1 LFSHVFILKKEVV
14 MRKSLLLIAVL
25 GAFSSAQAAMAE
37 EAKPDYTITSNASF
51 VSDYIFRGQSQTWG
65 KPAVQV
71 STELAHKSGLYAGFF
86 GSNVSGAWLPGT
98 NLETDL
104 YAGFRNTIG
113 ATEVGYDVGGIFYVY
128 PGGNWDQSDFNS
140 DLTPA
145 SAAWTKANRLNTF
158 EVYGSLS
165 YKWLSFKS
173 GITTTEYWGW
183 NENNSGVN
191 VFNTAA
197 PSAGV
202 KGSTK
207 GSYFYELNASNEI
220 FPTWTVSGQ
229 LGRQVINNSTG
240 LDLTYYK
247 AGVSKALPQ
256 GWSVAAFYS
265 GTNEPSAY
273 KDFTS
278 LANIT
283 STSDIAKDKVF
294 FSVSKSF

>member
-1 LFSHVFILKKEVV
+1 

-25 GAFSSAQAAMAE
+25 GAFSSAQAVMAE

-86 GSNVSGAWLPGT
+86 GSNVSGAWLPGA

-113 ATEVGYDVGGIFYVY
+113 ATEVGYDVGGIYYIY
-128 PGGNWDQSDFNS
+128 PGANWDQSDFNHNIAKNE
-140 DLTPA
+140 DGY
-145 SAAWTKANRLNTF
+145 TKANRLNTF

-165 YKWLSFKS
+165 YKWLSFKT

-183 NENNSGVN
+183 NENNSAPGPG
-191 VFNTAA
+191 FNGN

-207 GSYFYELNASNEI
+207 GSYFTEVNAAYEVV
-220 FPTWTVSGQ
+220 PTWTVSGQ
-229 LGRQVINNSTG
+229 LGHQVINNSTG

-247 AGVSKALPQ
+247 VGVSKALPAD
-256 GWSVAAFYS
+256 WSVAAFYS

-273 KDFTS
+273 KDFLSLSNTTS
-278 LANIT
+278 K
-283 STSDIAKDKVF
+283 SDIAKDKVF

>member
-1 LFSHVFILKKEVV
+1 

-25 GAFSSAQAAMAE
+25 GAFSSAQAVMAE
-37 EAKPDYTITSNASF
+37 EATPDYTFTSNASF

-86 GSNVSGAWLPGT
+86 GSNVSGAWLPGA

-113 ATEVGYDVGGIFYVY
+113 KTEVGYDVGGIYYIY
-128 PGGNWDQSDFNS
+128 PGANWDQSDFNHGLPKT
-140 DLTPA
+140 DA
-145 SAAWTKANRLNTF
+145 NYTKANRLNTF

-165 YKWLSFKS
+165 YKWLSLKT

-183 NENNSGVN
+183 NDNNS
-191 VFNTAA
+191 A
-197 PSAGV
+197 PGPGFAGDASAGV
-202 KGSTK
+202 TGSTK
-207 GSYFYELNASNEI
+207 GSYFYELNAASEVL
-220 FPTWTVSGQ
+220 PTWTVSGQ
-229 LGRQVINNSTG
+229 LGHQVINNSTG

-265 GTNEPSAY
+265 GTNEPDAY
-273 KDFTS
+273 KGFLS
-278 LANIT
+278 LANTT
-283 STSDIAKDKVF
+283 SKSDIAKDKVF

>member
-1 LFSHVFILKKEVV
+1 

-25 GAFSSAQAAMAE
+25 GAFSSAQAVMAE
-37 EAKPDYTITSNASF
+37 ESTPDYKISSSASF

-86 GSNVSGAWLPGT
+86 GSNVSGAWLPGA

-104 YAGFRNTIG
+104 QSGFRKTIG
-113 ATEVGYDVGGIFYVY
+113 RTEVGYDVGGIYYIY
-128 PGGNWDQSDFNS
+128 PGANWEQSAFNTS
-140 DLTPA
+140 TMTPA
-145 SAAWTKANRLNTF
+145 DAAWTKANRLNTF

-165 YKWLSFKS
+165 YKWLSFKT

-183 NENNSGVN
+183 NTNNSYVN
-191 VFNTAA
+191 GGFAGDLG
-197 PSAGV
+197 AGV

-207 GSYFYELNASNEI
+207 GSYFYEVNAANEI

-247 AGVSKALPQ
+247 VGVSKALPAD
-256 GWSVAAFYS
+256 WSVAAFYS

-273 KDFTS
+273 KDFIS
-278 LANIT
+278 LANL
-283 STSDIAKDKVF
+283 SKDSDIAKDKVF
-294 FSVSKSF
+294 FTISKSF

>member
-1 LFSHVFILKKEVV
+1 

-25 GAFSSAQAAMAE
+25 GAFSSAQAVMAE
-37 EAKPDYTITSNASF
+37 EAAPDYKISSNASF

-86 GSNVSGAWLPGT
+86 GSNVSSAWLPGA

-113 ATEVGYDVGGIFYVY
+113 KTDVGYDVGGIYYIY
-128 PGGNWDQSDFNS
+128 PGANWEDSSFTG
-140 DLTPA
+140 TP
-145 SAAWTKANRLNTF
+145 KNRLNTF
-158 EVYGSLS
+158 EVYGALS

-183 NENNSGVN
+183 DKTNSGVN
-191 VFNTAA
+191 GGFNGDAG
-197 PSAGV
+197 AGV

-207 GSYFYELNASNEI
+207 GSYFTEVNAAYEVM
-220 FPTWTVSGQ
+220 PTWTVSGQ
-229 LGRQVINNSTG
+229 LGHQVINNSTG

-247 AGVSKALPQ
+247 VGVSKALPAD
-256 GWSVAAFYS
+256 WAVAAFYS
-265 GTNEPSAY
+265 GTNEPDAY
-273 KDFTS
+273 KDFLS
-278 LANIT
+278 LSNAGNK
-283 STSDIAKDKVF
+283 SDIAKDKVF

>member
-1 LFSHVFILKKEVV
+1 MFFIFKKEVV

-25 GAFSSAQAAMAE
+25 GAFSSAQAVMAE
-37 EAKPDYTITSNASF
+37 EAKPDYTLSSNASF

-65 KPAVQV
+65 KPAAQI

-86 GSNVSGAWLPGT
+86 ASNVSDKWLPGA

-113 ATEVGYDVGGIFYVY
+113 ATEVGYDVGGIYYYY
-128 PGGNWDQSDFNS
+128 PGANWEDSSFANTPKNS
-140 DLTPA
+140 
-145 SAAWTKANRLNTF
+145 LNTF
-158 EVYGSLS
+158 EVYGALS

-183 NENNSGVN
+183 DKTNSGVGGG
-191 VFNTAA
+191 FNGDGG
-197 PSAGV
+197 AGV

-207 GSYFYELNASNEI
+207 GSYFTEVNAAYEVV
-220 FPTWTVSGQ
+220 PTWTVSGQ
-229 LGRQVINNSTG
+229 LGHQVINNSTG

-247 AGVSKALPQ
+247 VGVSKALPAD
-256 GWSVAAFYS
+256 WSVAAFYS
-265 GTNEPSAY
+265 GTNEPDAY
-273 KDFTS
+273 KDFLS
-278 LANIT
+278 LSNAGNK
-283 STSDIAKDKVF
+283 SDIAKDKVF

>member
-1 LFSHVFILKKEVV
+1 

-25 GAFSSAQAAMAE
+25 GAFSSAQAVMAE

-65 KPAVQV
+65 KPAAQI

-86 GSNVSGAWLPGT
+86 ASNVSDKWLPGA

-113 ATEVGYDVGGIFYVY
+113 ATEVGYDVGGIYYMY
-128 PGGNWDQSDFNS
+128 PGANWSESIFTGSNKSNS
-140 DLTPA
+140 I
-145 SAAWTKANRLNTF
+145 NTF
-158 EVYGSLS
+158 EVYGALS

-183 NENNSGVN
+183 SKNNSAPASEPSNGGVAD
-191 VFNTAA
+191 FNGDAN
-197 PSAGV
+197 AGV

-207 GSYFYELNASNEI
+207 GSYYYEANAAYEVL
-220 FPTWTVSGQ
+220 PTWTVSGQ
-229 LGRQVINNSTG
+229 LGHQVINNSTG
-240 LDLTYYK
+240 LDITYYK
-247 AGVSKALPQ
+247 AGISKALPAD
-256 GWSVAAFYS
+256 WSVAAFYS
-265 GTNEPSAY
+265 GTNEPDAY
-273 KDFTS
+273 KDFLS
-278 LANIT
+278 LSSGNK
-283 STSDIAKDKVF
+283 SDIAKDKVF

>member
-1 LFSHVFILKKEVV
+1 

-25 GAFSSAQAAMAE
+25 GAFSSAQVVMAE
-37 EAKPDYTITSNASF
+37 EAKPDYTITSSASF

-86 GSNVSGAWLPGT
+86 GSNVSSAWLPGAH
-98 NLETDL
+98 LETDL

-113 ATEVGYDVGGIFYVY
+113 ATDIGYDVGGIYYIY
-128 PGGNWDQSDFNS
+128 PGANWVESDFNS
-140 DLTPA
+140 GLTPA
-145 SAAWTKANRLNTF
+145 DGAWTKANRLNTF

-165 YKWLSFKS
+165 YKWLSFKT

-183 NENNSGVN
+183 SENNSGQGFGFAGN
-191 VFNTAA
+191 

-202 KGSTK
+202 TGSTK
-207 GSYFYELNASNEI
+207 GSYFGEFNAAYEVV
-220 FPTWTVSGQ
+220 PTWTLSGQ

-240 LDLTYYK
+240 LDITYYK
-247 AGVSKALPQ
+247 VGVSKALPAD
-256 GWSVAAFYS
+256 WSVAAFYS

-273 KDFTS
+273 KDFIS

-283 STSDIAKDKVF
+283 KDSDIAKDKVF
-294 FSVSKSF
+294 ISVSKSF